1 MNGIIPYGY
10 KIEMGKAVIVEEEA
24 EKVREFFSLYLAGY
38 AVSKAIKEAQIPR
51 SVFSGR
57 MMLHRELYAG
67 DDYYPA
73 IVDEATFQAAHEE
86 QEKRR
91 ARQKKHNEVQP
102 KKAVPVKKRF
112 ILMESEENAPE
123 DAAERLAYL
132 YSLIIPSEDGDEVIS
147 LADRAILNQ
156 CIKG

>member
-1 MNGIIPYGY
+1 M
-10 KIEMGKAVIVEEEA
+10 
-24 EKVREFFSLYLAGY
+24 
-38 AVSKAIKEAQIPR
+38 
-51 SVFSGR
+51 
-57 MMLHRELYAG
+57 
-67 DDYYPA
+67 
-73 IVDEATFQAAHEE
+73 
-86 QEKRR
+86 
-91 ARQKKHNEVQP
+91 
-102 KKAVPVKKRF
+102 KKRF

>member
-86 QEKRR
+86 QKKEGLAKRNTMRYSRKRR
-91 ARQKKHNEVQP
+91 FP
-102 KKAVPVKKRF
+102 
-112 ILMESEENAPE
+112 
-123 DAAERLAYL
+123 
-132 YSLIIPSEDGDEVIS
+132 
-147 LADRAILNQ
+147 
-156 CIKG
+156 